1 MFKAEAR
8 NILLTPR
15 IHYSYS
21 FSVTKKLSICT
32 MQIIIGLAHYPQTN
46 VLFKADEVGNMVVD
60 MKADKVDM
68 MFWF

>member
-1 MFKAEAR
+1 
-8 NILLTPR
+8 
-15 IHYSYS
+15 
-21 FSVTKKLSICT
+21 

-68 MFWF
+68 MFWFWPKLWSRVPVKELGVRWVRTTESELVS

>member
-1 MFKAEAR
+1 
-8 NILLTPR
+8 
-15 IHYSYS
+15 
-21 FSVTKKLSICT
+21 
-32 MQIIIGLAHYPQTN
+32 MQIIIGLAHYPQTR

>member
-1 MFKAEAR
+1 M
-8 NILLTPR
+8 
-15 IHYSYS
+15 
-21 FSVTKKLSICT
+21 TKKLSICT
-32 MQIIIGLAHYPQTN
+32 MQIIIGLSHYPQTN